1 MEMAGVVGGGHC
13 RLAMKVDAAPSP
25 LQGVSASK
33 MRKKRSTYM
42 SPNELEVKNPKV
54 AFTNRGAYHIWVCRP
69 NFGARTPTPNRPGS
83 E

>member
-1 MEMAGVVGGGHC
+1 
-13 RLAMKVDAAPSP
+13 
-25 LQGVSASK
+25 
-33 MRKKRSTYM
+33 M

-69 NFGARTPTPNRPGS
+69 NFGARTPTPNRRGS